1 MRGFTAKV
9 IKSRSWEFVELG
21 REPMSSGTVD
31 IVMSFDNGSEPFQT
45 IVLLPDEVEKLAKAL
60 TEYLETE
67 ND

>member
-1 MRGFTAKV
+1 MRGFTAKA
-9 IKSRSWEFVELG
+9 IKSHGWEFIELG

-60 TEYLETE
+60 NTYLEKE
-67 ND
+67 K